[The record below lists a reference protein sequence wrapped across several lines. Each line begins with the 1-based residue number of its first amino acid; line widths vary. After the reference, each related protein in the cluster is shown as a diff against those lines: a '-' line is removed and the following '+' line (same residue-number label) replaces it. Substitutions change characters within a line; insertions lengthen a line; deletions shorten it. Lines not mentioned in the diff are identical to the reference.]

1 MYLTLMLSTQ
11 LLIMVLL
18 SHLPRE
24 TSRLTKFLLDCGE
37 KISLVLSSTDNH
49 RLPLVRGGLEIPCK
63 ITANYPQPLKT
74 IWLWTGTKN
83 LLKVFPTNLKIEKF
97 YARFYLPFLGLL

>member
-1 MYLTLMLSTQ
+1 MHLTLMLSTQ

-63 ITANYPQPLKT
+63 ITANYPQP
-74 IWLWTGTKN
+74 KN